1 MRENKVQFKE
11 RSNANATVTIANL
24 TLEDRG
30 AKRRTIVVSIALH
43 RSKKTLRTKSFSS
56 DGSVI

>member
-30 AKRRTIVVSIALH
+30 AKRRTISIALH